1 MDTFFQGEWF
11 GRYWLKL
18 FLTDRFYL
26 ALLIGVI
33 IIALLIMRIRKR

>member
-1 MDTFFQGEWF
+1 MDNLFQREWF

-26 ALLIGVI
+26 AVLIAVI
-33 IIALLIMRIRKR
+33 ILAFLIMRIRRH

>member
-1 MDTFFQGEWF
+1 MDDLFQREWF

-26 ALLIGVI
+26 AVLIGVI
-33 IIALLIMRIRKR
+33 IIAILIMRIRRR